1 MKEITIEELL
11 AICQFTGGKPETI
24 TYEKIDFVDR
34 EKMLKESSLLVGT
47 FQVTRTMRV
56 REYLSAYASIDPV
69 KGNAVLIMDDL
80 LTFMPTKK
88 TVINYT
94 CFTFVLPEDHILVI
108 AHFKQ
113 SNLII
118 PLGPFRSSEAKRFT
132 VFVPMY
138 EDKAPQPF
146 FFPFSLG
153 KGLGVA
159 GISFSFGWV

>member
-1 MKEITIEELL
+1 MTEITIEELL
-11 AICQFTGGKPETI
+11 TVCQLTGGKPETI
-24 TYEKIDFVDR
+24 TYEKLDFIDK
-34 EKMLKESSLLVGT
+34 EKLLKESSLVVGT
-47 FQVTRTMRV
+47 FQVARTTRV

-80 LTFMPTKK
+80 LSFVPFGNTA
-88 TVINYT
+88 INYT
-94 CFTFVLPEDHILVI
+94 CFSFILPEEHIMVI

-118 PLGPFRSSEAKRFT
+118 PLGPFRSSEARRFT
-132 VFVPMY
+132 VFVPMFQN
-138 EDKAPQPF
+138 KVPQPF
-146 FFPFSLG
+146 FFPFSSG